1 MVHESMTQSLPTQ
14 QWVLIKKLATVV
26 MVLVSVSGHGGGAIG
41 LHDAWASPSDGLSK
55 GYFNKGHRFL
65 GQFDI
70 RNIKVPI
77 ENILWGGVR
86 KDGIPALTEPRLSF
100 WTKTPLA
107 DPKSRVIGVVV
118 NGEARAY
125 PINILDQ
132 HEIVNDILGGR
143 PIAVVYCPLC
153 DSASVVD
160 RRLNGKEYQFGV
172 SGMLYHSNVLLYDR
186 TDHALWSQV
195 GFMAIT
201 GPNAGKRLQ
210 SLDGWQISTL
220 EVFGRQYPRAAVISD
235 TGLKRDYSQS
245 IYADYFAT
253 DNVYPQFAN
262 FQLDRRMLNKT
273 PIIGVKLGELTR
285 AYPLSEL
292 AKLKG
297 KVLADQ
303 IGRDQAIKL
312 ALTADG
318 GAIRIIQIP
327 PQAQVIHTF
336 WFAWAAFYPDT
347 QVYQSSGTK

>member
-1 MVHESMTQSLPTQ
+1 MAHESMNQSLPTQ
-14 QWVLIKKLATVV
+14 QWVLIKQLVALV
-26 MVLVSVSGHGGGAIG
+26 MVLVSVSGYDGGAIG
-41 LHDAWASPSDGLSK
+41 LHDAWAGPSDGLSK
-55 GYFNKGHRFL
+55 GYPNKGHRFL

-86 KDGIPALTEPRLSF
+86 KDGIPALTEPRLSS
-100 WTKTPLA
+100 WKKTPLA
-107 DPKSRVIGVVV
+107 GPKSRVIGVVV

-132 HEIVNDILGGR
+132 HEIVNDILGGQ

-160 RRLNGKEYQFGV
+160 RRLNGEEYQFGV

-220 EVFGRQYPRAAVISD
+220 EVFGRQYPQATVISD
-235 TGLKRDYSQS
+235 TGFTRNYSRS

-253 DNVYPQFAN
+253 EDVHPQFAN
-262 FQLDRRMLNKT
+262 FQLDRRMPNKT
-273 PIIGVKLGELTR
+273 PIIGVKLGELAR
-285 AYPLSEL
+285 AYPLAEL
-292 AKLKG
+292 AKLRG
-297 KVLADQ
+297 KVLTDQ
-303 IGRDQAIKL
+303 IGPDQAIKL
-312 ALTADG
+312 ALAADG
-318 GAIRIIQIP
+318 GGVQIVQIP
-327 PQAQVIHTF
+327 PQAQVVHMF
-336 WFAWAAFYPDT
+336 WFSWAAFYPDT
-347 QVYQSSGTK
+347 QVYEYGGAR